1 MTVSFIGGGSRS
13 TRRKSLTY
21 HTSLTNFIT
30 QCCIE
35 YTSSERDSNSQLQW
49 WKALI
54 EMAVVNPNTIRLR
67 PQRPFNLIKNHSPN
81 PKICFTRSFVH
92 LLVHKWNPAFIA
104 GDMEIAGW
112 NKLNLTIENK
122 NNSGPFLIHI
132 HDVNCVCNK
141 SNTTG
146 ATSGTGTVYPS
157 ELRST

>member
-1 MTVSFIGGGSRS
+1 MTVSFIGGGNLS
-13 TRRKSLTY
+13 TRKPPTY

-54 EMAVVNPNTIRLR
+54 EMAVVNPNTIRSR
-67 PQRPFNLIKNHSPN
+67 PRRPLNLIKNHNPN
-81 PKICFTRSFVH
+81 PQICFTRSFVH

-104 GDMEIAGW
+104 GDMDIARW

-122 NNSGPFLIHI
+122 NNSGLFSFIFTI
-132 HDVNCVCNK
+132 STVFCNK

-146 ATSGTGTVYPS
+146 ATAYPS